1 MMKDGMFDD
10 IRKKLEFLEEEAP
23 GGLWEG
29 IESSLPPAAAPLERK
44 NVRSLRWL
52 WMPAAAAAAALA
64 VFLLLPAQEETE
76 DGSLLAGLPEQVAGE
91 ESRTED
97 SQQIVWEEVNPS
109 EVYSSAEAGTL
120 AQAVPVLEQ
129 EPAEECSLPVPGERN
144 TLSLTPVAA
153 DGKNDAS
160 ESLAVADGKNDTS
173 EALAVADGKSDA
185 SETLAVAE
193 GKSDASETSAVAEGE
208 SEAAASAVVQ
218 PESAVSS
225 ASSDGKPD
233 SSEREDDRRVTMEI
247 FPDDFPDFEP
257 ESAGKR
263 NRFAALRP
271 QSISAGASGF
281 MTQSRMENTYS
292 PVSTFNTL
300 NSKAPSG
307 DGIGQAVPAS
317 DRPSG
322 EPVQVQSY
330 ALKTD
335 AKHYRPVTFSV
346 LAKWQFTETLGLESG
361 LSWTMLSSR
370 FTTSS
375 ATSQIADQQTL
386 QYIGIPLSMT
396 FSFLDTR
403 LFTIYATMGGMVEKC
418 VDGRVKHSEYVSDK
432 QLLSYV
438 DKVSVT
444 PLQWSVSGGAG
455 IQANF
460 SDYVAFFAEPG
471 LSYHFRNDSQ
481 VGTIYREHP
490 LDFRFSFGF
499 RLTFN
504 R

>member
-64 VFLLLPAQEETE
+64 VFLLLPAREETE

-97 SQQIVWEEVNPS
+97 SQQIVWEEVDPS
-109 EVYSSAEAGTL
+109 EVYSSSEAGTL

-144 TLSLTPVAA
+144 TLSQTPLTA
-153 DGKNDAS
+153 DGKSDATETPS
-160 ESLAVADGKNDTS
+160 M
-173 EALAVADGKSDA
+173 ADGKSDA
-185 SETLAVAE
+185 SEALAVAE

-208 SEAAASAVVQ
+208 SEAAAASAVVQ

-300 NSKAPSG
+300 NSKAPSS
-307 DGIGQAVPAS
+307 DGIGQAVPVS

-386 QYIGIPLSMT
+386 QYIGIPLNMT

-432 QLLSYV
+432 LLLSYV
-438 DKVSVT
+438 DKVRVT

-460 SDYVAFFAEPG
+460 SDNLAFFAEPG

-499 RLTFN
+499 RVTFN

>member
-52 WMPAAAAAAALA
+52 WMPAVAAAAALA
-64 VFLLLPAQEETE
+64 VFLLLPAREETE

-109 EVYSSAEAGTL
+109 EVYSSSEAGTL

-160 ESLAVADGKNDTS
+160 E
-173 EALAVADGKSDA
+173 ALAVADGKSDA
-185 SETLAVAE
+185 SEA
-193 GKSDASETSAVAEGE
+193 SAVAEGE

-233 SSEREDDRRVTMEI
+233 PSEREDDRRVTMEI

-322 EPVQVQSY
+322 EPVPIQSY

-386 QYIGIPLSMT
+386 QYIGIPLNMT

-432 QLLSYV
+432 LLLSYV
-438 DKVSVT
+438 DKVIVT

-499 RLTFN
+499 RVTFN

>member
-1 MMKDGMFDD
+1 MKDGMFDD

-64 VFLLLPAQEETE
+64 VFLLLPAREETE

-129 EPAEECSLPVPGERN
+129 EPAEECSLPVPGEKN
-144 TLSLTPVAA
+144 TLSQTPA
-153 DGKNDAS
+153 
-160 ESLAVADGKNDTS
+160 T
-173 EALAVADGKSDA
+173 ADGKSDA
-185 SETLAVAE
+185 SETPSMAE
-193 GKSDASETSAVAEGE
+193 GKNDASETSAVAEGE
-208 SEAAASAVVQ
+208 SEAAAASAVVQ

-233 SSEREDDRRVTMEI
+233 SSEREDDRRATMELL
-247 FPDDFPDFEP
+247 PDDFPDFEP

-307 DGIGQAVPAS
+307 DGIGQVVPAS

-322 EPVQVQSY
+322 EPVPIQSY

-396 FSFLDTR
+396 FSFLDTK

-460 SDYVAFFAEPG
+460 SDNLAFFAEPG

-499 RLTFN
+499 RVTFN

>member
-29 IESSLPPAAAPLERK
+29 IESSLPPAAAPLGRK

-64 VFLLLPAQEETE
+64 VFLLLPAREETE

-97 SQQIVWEEVNPS
+97 SQQIVWEEVDPS
-109 EVYSSAEAGTL
+109 EVYSSSEAGTL

-129 EPAEECSLPVPGERN
+129 EPAEECSLPVPGDRN
-144 TLSLTPVAA
+144 TLSQTPLTAE
-153 DGKNDAS
+153 GKSDAS
-160 ESLAVADGKNDTS
+160 ETLAVAEGKNDTS

-185 SETLAVAE
+185 SET
-193 GKSDASETSAVAEGE
+193 SAVAEGE
-208 SEAAASAVVQ
+208 SEAAAASAVVQ

-233 SSEREDDRRVTMEI
+233 SSDWEDDRRATMELL
-247 FPDDFPDFEP
+247 PDDFPDFES

-322 EPVQVQSY
+322 EPVPIQSY

-432 QLLSYV
+432 LLLSYV

-471 LSYHFRNDSQ
+471 LSYHFRNESQ

-499 RLTFN
+499 RVTFN

>member
-23 GGLWEG
+23 RGLWEG
-29 IESSLPPAAAPLERK
+29 IESSLPPAAAPLGRK

-64 VFLLLPAQEETE
+64 VFLLLPAREETE

-97 SQQIVWEEVNPS
+97 SQQIVWEEVDPS
-109 EVYSSAEAGTL
+109 EVYSSSEAGTL

-144 TLSLTPVAA
+144 TRSQTPLTADGKSDASVTPATA

-160 ESLAVADGKNDTS
+160 E
-173 EALAVADGKSDA
+173 ALAVAD
-185 SETLAVAE
+185 

-208 SEAAASAVVQ
+208 SESAASAVVQ

-233 SSEREDDRRVTMEI
+233 PSDWEDDSRATMELL
-247 FPDDFPDFEP
+247 PDDFPDFEP

-307 DGIGQAVPAS
+307 DGTGQAVPAS

-322 EPVQVQSY
+322 EPVQIQSY

-432 QLLSYV
+432 LLLSYV

-460 SDYVAFFAEPG
+460 SDNLAFFAEPG
-471 LSYHFRNDSQ
+471 LSYHFRNESQ

-499 RLTFN
+499 RVTFN

>member
-1 MMKDGMFDD
+1 MKDGMFDD

-64 VFLLLPAQEETE
+64 VFLLLPAREETE

-97 SQQIVWEEVNPS
+97 SQQIVWEEVDPS
-109 EVYSSAEAGTL
+109 EVYSSSEAGTL

-153 DGKNDAS
+153 DGKNY
-160 ESLAVADGKNDTS
+160 TS

-185 SETLAVAE
+185 SESLAVAE
-193 GKSDASETSAVAEGE
+193 GKNDASETSAVAEGE
-208 SEAAASAVVQ
+208 SEAAAASAVVQ

-233 SSEREDDRRVTMEI
+233 SSDWEDDRRVTMEI
-247 FPDDFPDFEP
+247 LPDDFPDFEP

-386 QYIGIPLSMT
+386 QYIGIPLNMT

-403 LFTIYATMGGMVEKC
+403 LFTIYAAMGGMVEKC

-432 QLLSYV
+432 LLLSYV

-460 SDYVAFFAEPG
+460 SDNLAFFAEPG

-499 RLTFN
+499 RVTFN

>member
-64 VFLLLPAQEETE
+64 VFLLLPAREETE

-97 SQQIVWEEVNPS
+97 SQQIVWEEVDPS

-144 TLSLTPVAA
+144 TLSQTP
-153 DGKNDAS
+153 S
-160 ESLAVADGKNDTS
+160 T
-173 EALAVADGKSDA
+173 ADGKSDA
-185 SETLAVAE
+185 SETPSMADGKSDASEALAVAE

-208 SEAAASAVVQ
+208 SEAAAASAVVQ

-233 SSEREDDRRVTMEI
+233 SSDWEDDRRATMELL
-247 FPDDFPDFEP
+247 PDDFPDFEP

-322 EPVQVQSY
+322 EPVPIQSY

-432 QLLSYV
+432 LLLSYV

-471 LSYHFRNDSQ
+471 LSYHFRNESQ

-499 RLTFN
+499 RVTFN

>member
-52 WMPAAAAAAALA
+52 WMPAVAAAAALA
-64 VFLLLPAQEETE
+64 VFLLLPAREETE

-97 SQQIVWEEVNPS
+97 SQQIVWEEVDPS
-109 EVYSSAEAGTL
+109 EVYSSSETGTL

-173 EALAVADGKSDA
+173 EALAVADGKNDA
-185 SETLAVAE
+185 SEA
-193 GKSDASETSAVAEGE
+193 SAVAEGE

-322 EPVQVQSY
+322 EPVPIQSY

-432 QLLSYV
+432 LLLSYV

-460 SDYVAFFAEPG
+460 SDNLAFFAEPG
-471 LSYHFRNDSQ
+471 LSYHFRNESQ

-499 RLTFN
+499 RVTFN

>member
-1 MMKDGMFDD
+1 MKDGMFDD

-64 VFLLLPAQEETE
+64 VFLLLPAREETE

-97 SQQIVWEEVNPS
+97 SQQIVWEEVDPS
-109 EVYSSAEAGTL
+109 EVYSSSEAGTL

-153 DGKNDAS
+153 DGK
-160 ESLAVADGKNDTS
+160 
-173 EALAVADGKSDA
+173 SDA
-185 SETLAVAE
+185 SEALAVAE

-208 SEAAASAVVQ
+208 SEAAAASAVVQ

-307 DGIGQAVPAS
+307 DGIGQVVPAS

-322 EPVQVQSY
+322 EPVQIQSY

-370 FTTSS
+370 FTTRS

-403 LFTIYATMGGMVEKC
+403 LFTIYAAMGGMVEKC

-460 SDYVAFFAEPG
+460 SDNLAFFAEPG

-499 RLTFN
+499 RVTFN

>member
-64 VFLLLPAQEETE
+64 VFLLLPAREETE

-97 SQQIVWEEVNPS
+97 SQQIVWEEVDPS
-109 EVYSSAEAGTL
+109 EVYSSEAGTL

-144 TLSLTPVAA
+144 TLSQTPLTAY
-153 DGKNDAS
+153 GKSDAS
-160 ESLAVADGKNDTS
+160 ETPSM
-173 EALAVADGKSDA
+173 ADGKSDA

-208 SEAAASAVVQ
+208 SEAAAASAVVQ

-233 SSEREDDRRVTMEI
+233 SSGREDDRRATMELL
-247 FPDDFPDFEP
+247 PDELPDFEP

-460 SDYVAFFAEPG
+460 SDNLAFFAEPG
-471 LSYHFRNDSQ
+471 LSYHFRNESQ

-499 RLTFN
+499 RVTFN

>member
-52 WMPAAAAAAALA
+52 WMPAVAAAAALA
-64 VFLLLPAQEETE
+64 VFLLLPAREETE

-153 DGKNDAS
+153 DGKNDA
-160 ESLAVADGKNDTS
+160 S

-432 QLLSYV
+432 LLLSYV

-460 SDYVAFFAEPG
+460 SDNLAFFAEPG

-499 RLTFN
+499 RVTFN

>member
-52 WMPAAAAAAALA
+52 WMPAVAAAAALA
-64 VFLLLPAQEETE
+64 VFLLLPAPEENE
-76 DGSLLAGLPEQVAGE
+76 DSSLLAGLPEQVAGE

-97 SQQIVWEEVNPS
+97 SQQIVWEEVDPS
-109 EVYSSAEAGTL
+109 EVYSSSEAGTL

-153 DGKNDAS
+153 DGKND
-160 ESLAVADGKNDTS
+160 TS
-173 EALAVADGKSDA
+173 EALAVADGKNDA
-185 SETLAVAE
+185 SEA
-193 GKSDASETSAVAEGE
+193 SAVAEGE

-322 EPVQVQSY
+322 EPVPIQSY

>member
-1 MMKDGMFDD
+1 MKDGMFDD

-23 GGLWEG
+23 RGLWEG
-29 IESSLPPAAAPLERK
+29 IESSLPPAAAPLGRK
-44 NVRSLRWL
+44 KVRSLGWL

-64 VFLLLPAQEETE
+64 VFLLLPAREETE

-144 TLSLTPVAA
+144 TLSQTPLTAE
-153 DGKNDAS
+153 GKSDAS
-160 ESLAVADGKNDTS
+160 ETLAVAEGKNDTS

-185 SETLAVAE
+185 SET
-193 GKSDASETSAVAEGE
+193 SAVAEGE
-208 SEAAASAVVQ
+208 SEAAAASAVVQ

-233 SSEREDDRRVTMEI
+233 SSDWEDDRRATMELL
-247 FPDDFPDFEP
+247 PNDFPDFES

-307 DGIGQAVPAS
+307 DGIGQVVPAS

-322 EPVQVQSY
+322 EPVPIQSY

-403 LFTIYATMGGMVEKC
+403 LFTIYAAMGGMVEKC

-432 QLLSYV
+432 LLLSYV

-499 RLTFN
+499 RVTFN

>member
-1 MMKDGMFDD
+1 MKDGMFDD

-52 WMPAAAAAAALA
+52 WMPAVAAAAALA

-153 DGKNDAS
+153 DGKTDA
-160 ESLAVADGKNDTS
+160 S
-173 EALAVADGKSDA
+173 EALAVADGKNDA
-185 SETLAVAE
+185 SEALAVAE

-208 SEAAASAVVQ
+208 SEAAAASAVVQ

-322 EPVQVQSY
+322 EPVPIQSY

>member
-1 MMKDGMFDD
+1 MKDGMFDD

-64 VFLLLPAQEETE
+64 VFLLLPAREETE

-109 EVYSSAEAGTL
+109 EVYSSAEAGPL

-129 EPAEECSLPVPGERN
+129 EAAEECSLPVPGERN
-144 TLSLTPVAA
+144 TLSQTPLT
-153 DGKNDAS
+153 
-160 ESLAVADGKNDTS
+160 
-173 EALAVADGKSDA
+173 ADGKSDA
-185 SETLAVAE
+185 SEAPSTADGKSDATETPATAAGRSDDSVTPVTAD
-193 GKSDASETSAVAEGE
+193 GKSDASVTPATADGRSE
-208 SEAAASAVVQ
+208 SVEAPSKA
-218 PESAVSS
+218 
-225 ASSDGKPD
+225 DGKSE
-233 SSEREDDRRVTMEI
+233 SSEREDDRRAAMELL
-247 FPDDFPDFEP
+247 PDDFPDFEP

-307 DGIGQAVPAS
+307 DGIGQVVPAS

-322 EPVQVQSY
+322 EPVPIQSY

-386 QYIGIPLSMT
+386 QYIGIPLNMT

-403 LFTIYATMGGMVEKC
+403 LFTIYAAMGGMVEKC

-432 QLLSYV
+432 LLLSYV

-460 SDYVAFFAEPG
+460 SDNLAFFAEPG

-499 RLTFN
+499 RVTFN

>member
-1 MMKDGMFDD
+1 MKDGMFDD

-44 NVRSLRWL
+44 NFRSLRWL

-64 VFLLLPAQEETE
+64 VFLLLPAREETE
-76 DGSLLAGLPEQVAGE
+76 DGSLIAGLPEQVAGE

-129 EPAEECSLPVPGERN
+129 EPAEECSLPVPGEKN
-144 TLSLTPVAA
+144 TLSQTP
-153 DGKNDAS
+153 S
-160 ESLAVADGKNDTS
+160 T
-173 EALAVADGKSDA
+173 ADGKSDA
-185 SETLAVAE
+185 SETPSMADGKNDASEALAVAE

-233 SSEREDDRRVTMEI
+233 SSDWEDDRRVTMEI

-307 DGIGQAVPAS
+307 YGIGQVVPAS

-432 QLLSYV
+432 LLLSYV

-460 SDYVAFFAEPG
+460 SDNLAFFAEPG

-499 RLTFN
+499 RVTFN

>member
-1 MMKDGMFDD
+1 MKDGMFDD

-52 WMPAAAAAAALA
+52 WMPAVAAAAALA

-173 EALAVADGKSDA
+173 EALAVADGKNDA
-185 SETLAVAE
+185 SEALAVAE

-208 SEAAASAVVQ
+208 SEAAAASAVVQ

-322 EPVQVQSY
+322 EPVPIQSY

>member
-1 MMKDGMFDD
+1 MKDGMFDD

-52 WMPAAAAAAALA
+52 WMPAVAAAAALA

-153 DGKNDAS
+153 DGKSDAS
-160 ESLAVADGKNDTS
+160 ETPSMADGKNDAS
-173 EALAVADGKSDA
+173 EA
-185 SETLAVAE
+185 LAVAE

-208 SEAAASAVVQ
+208 SEAAAASAVVQ

-322 EPVQVQSY
+322 EPVPIQSY

-432 QLLSYV
+432 LLLSYV

-460 SDYVAFFAEPG
+460 SDNLAFFAEPG

-499 RLTFN
+499 RVTFN

>member
-52 WMPAAAAAAALA
+52 WMPAVAAAAALA
-64 VFLLLPAQEETE
+64 VFLLLPAREETE

-109 EVYSSAEAGTL
+109 EVYSSSEAGTL

-153 DGKNDAS
+153 DGKND
-160 ESLAVADGKNDTS
+160 TS
-173 EALAVADGKSDA
+173 EALAVAEGKNDA
-185 SETLAVAE
+185 SEALAVAE

-208 SEAAASAVVQ
+208 SEAAAASAVVQ

-233 SSEREDDRRVTMEI
+233 PSEREDDRRVTMEI

>member
-1 MMKDGMFDD
+1 MKDGMFDD

-29 IESSLPPAAAPLERK
+29 IESSLPPAAAPLGRK

-64 VFLLLPAQEETE
+64 VFLLLPAREETE

-97 SQQIVWEEVNPS
+97 SQQIVWEEVAPS
-109 EVYSSAEAGTL
+109 EVYSSSETGTL

-144 TLSLTPVAA
+144 TLSQTPSTADGKSDASEAPSTA

-160 ESLAVADGKNDTS
+160 EA
-173 EALAVADGKSDA
+173 
-185 SETLAVAE
+185 LAVAE
-193 GKSDASETSAVAEGE
+193 GKNDASETSAVAEGE

-233 SSEREDDRRVTMEI
+233 SSEREDDRRATMELL
-247 FPDDFPDFEP
+247 PDDFPDFEP

-307 DGIGQAVPAS
+307 DGTGQAVPAS

-322 EPVQVQSY
+322 EPVQIQSY

-396 FSFLDTR
+396 FSFLDTK

-460 SDYVAFFAEPG
+460 SDNLAFFAEPG
-471 LSYHFRNDSQ
+471 LSYHFRNESQ

-499 RLTFN
+499 RVTFN

>member
-29 IESSLPPAAAPLERK
+29 IESSLPPAAAPLKRK

-64 VFLLLPAQEETE
+64 VFLLLPAREETE
-76 DGSLLAGLPEQVAGE
+76 DGSLLAGLPEQVAEE

-97 SQQIVWEEVNPS
+97 SQQIVWEEVDPS
-109 EVYSSAEAGTL
+109 EVYSSSETGTL

-144 TLSLTPVAA
+144 TLSQTPFTADGKSDASEAPSTA

-160 ESLAVADGKNDTS
+160 EAPSM
-173 EALAVADGKSDA
+173 
-185 SETLAVAE
+185 AE
-193 GKSDASETSAVAEGE
+193 GKSDASETPATADGR
-208 SEAAASAVVQ
+208 
-218 PESAVSS
+218 PESVEAPSMADGKSVSS
-225 ASSDGKPD
+225 G
-233 SSEREDDRRVTMEI
+233 REDDRRATMEI
-247 FPDDFPDFEP
+247 LPDGFPDFEP

-307 DGIGQAVPAS
+307 DGTGQAVPAS

-322 EPVQVQSY
+322 EPVQIQSY

-432 QLLSYV
+432 LLLSYV

-460 SDYVAFFAEPG
+460 SDNLAFFAEPG

-499 RLTFN
+499 RVTFN

>member
-29 IESSLPPAAAPLERK
+29 IESSLPPAAAPLGRK
-44 NVRSLRWL
+44 NVRSLGWL

-64 VFLLLPAQEETE
+64 VFLLLPAREETE

-97 SQQIVWEEVNPS
+97 SQQIVWEEVDPS
-109 EVYSSAEAGTL
+109 EVYSSSETGTL

-129 EPAEECSLPVPGERN
+129 EPAEECSLPVPGVRN

-160 ESLAVADGKNDTS
+160 ETSAMADGKNDAS
-173 EALAVADGKSDA
+173 EA
-185 SETLAVAE
+185 LAVAE

-208 SEAAASAVVQ
+208 SEAAAASAVVQ

-233 SSEREDDRRVTMEI
+233 PSDWEDDRRARMELL
-247 FPDDFPDFEP
+247 PDDFPDFEP

-322 EPVQVQSY
+322 EPVPIQSY

-386 QYIGIPLSMT
+386 QYIGIPLNMT

-403 LFTIYATMGGMVEKC
+403 LFTIYAAMGGMVEKC

-432 QLLSYV
+432 LLLSYV

-460 SDYVAFFAEPG
+460 SDNLAFFAEPG

-499 RLTFN
+499 RVTFN

>member
-1 MMKDGMFDD
+1 MKDGMFEE

-29 IESSLPPAAAPLERK
+29 IESSLPPAAAPIGRK
-44 NVRSLRWL
+44 NVRSLGWL
-52 WMPAAAAAAALA
+52 WMPAVAAAAALA
-64 VFLLLPAQEETE
+64 VFLLLPAREETE
-76 DGSLLAGLPEQVAGE
+76 DGSRLAGLPEQVAGE

-97 SQQIVWEEVNPS
+97 SQQIVWEEVDPS
-109 EVYSSAEAGTL
+109 EVYSSSETGTL

-144 TLSLTPVAA
+144 TLSQTPSTADGKSDASEAPSTA

-160 ESLAVADGKNDTS
+160 E
-173 EALAVADGKSDA
+173 ALAVAD
-185 SETLAVAE
+185 

-233 SSEREDDRRVTMEI
+233 SSGREDDRRATMEI
-247 FPDDFPDFEP
+247 LPDGFPDFEP
-257 ESAGKR
+257 DSTGTR
-263 NRFAALRP
+263 TRFAALRP

-307 DGIGQAVPAS
+307 DGIGQVVPAS

-322 EPVQVQSY
+322 EPVQIQSY

-460 SDYVAFFAEPG
+460 SDNLAFFAEPG

-499 RLTFN
+499 RVTFN

>member
-64 VFLLLPAQEETE
+64 VFLLLPAREETE

-153 DGKNDAS
+153 DGKNDA
-160 ESLAVADGKNDTS
+160 S

-307 DGIGQAVPAS
+307 DGIGLAVPAS

-432 QLLSYV
+432 LLLSYV

-460 SDYVAFFAEPG
+460 SDNLAFFAEPG

-499 RLTFN
+499 RVTFN

>member
-1 MMKDGMFDD
+1 MKDGMFDD

-52 WMPAAAAAAALA
+52 WMPAVAAAAALA

-153 DGKNDAS
+153 DGKSDAS
-160 ESLAVADGKNDTS
+160 ETPSMADGKNDAS
-173 EALAVADGKSDA
+173 EA
-185 SETLAVAE
+185 LAVAE

-208 SEAAASAVVQ
+208 SEAAAASAVVQ

>member
-1 MMKDGMFDD
+1 MKDGMFDD

-23 GGLWEG
+23 RGLWEG
-29 IESSLPPAAAPLERK
+29 IESSLPPAAAPIGRK
-44 NVRSLRWL
+44 NVRSLGWL
-52 WMPAAAAAAALA
+52 WMPAVAAAAALA
-64 VFLLLPAQEETE
+64 VFLLLPAREETE

-129 EPAEECSLPVPGERN
+129 EPAEECSLPVPGEKN
-144 TLSLTPVAA
+144 TLSQTPA
-153 DGKNDAS
+153 
-160 ESLAVADGKNDTS
+160 T
-173 EALAVADGKSDA
+173 ADGKSDA
-185 SETLAVAE
+185 SETSAMADGKNDASEALAVAE
-193 GKSDASETSAVAEGE
+193 GKSDASETPATADGR
-208 SEAAASAVVQ
+208 
-218 PESAVSS
+218 PESVEAPSMADGKSVSS
-225 ASSDGKPD
+225 G
-233 SSEREDDRRVTMEI
+233 REDDRRATMEI
-247 FPDDFPDFEP
+247 LPDGFPDFEP

-307 DGIGQAVPAS
+307 DGIGQVVPAS

-322 EPVQVQSY
+322 EPVPIQSY

-386 QYIGIPLSMT
+386 QYIGIPLNMT

-403 LFTIYATMGGMVEKC
+403 LFTIYAAMGGMLEKC

-460 SDYVAFFAEPG
+460 SDNLAFFAEPG

-499 RLTFN
+499 RVTFN

>member
-1 MMKDGMFDD
+1 MKDGMFDD

-23 GGLWEG
+23 RGLWEG

-64 VFLLLPAQEETE
+64 VFLLLPAREETE

-97 SQQIVWEEVNPS
+97 SQQIVWEEVDPS
-109 EVYSSAEAGTL
+109 EVYSSSETGTL
-120 AQAVPVLEQ
+120 AQTVPVLEQ

-153 DGKNDAS
+153 DRKSDA
-160 ESLAVADGKNDTS
+160 S
-173 EALAVADGKSDA
+173 EALAVA
-185 SETLAVAE
+185 E
-193 GKSDASETSAVAEGE
+193 GKNDASETSAVAEGE
-208 SEAAASAVVQ
+208 SEAAAASAVVQ

-233 SSEREDDRRVTMEI
+233 PSDWEDDRRATMELL
-247 FPDDFPDFEP
+247 PDDFLDFEP

-300 NSKAPSG
+300 SSKAPSG

-346 LAKWQFTETLGLESG
+346 LAKWQFTETLGIESG

-460 SDYVAFFAEPG
+460 SDNLAFFAEPG
-471 LSYHFRNDSQ
+471 LSYHFRNESQ

-499 RLTFN
+499 RVTFN

>member
-29 IESSLPPAAAPLERK
+29 IESSLPPAAAPLGRK
-44 NVRSLRWL
+44 KVRSLGWL
-52 WMPAAAAAAALA
+52 WMPAVAAAAALA
-64 VFLLLPAQEETE
+64 VFLLLPAREETE

-129 EPAEECSLPVPGERN
+129 EPAEECSLPVLGERN
-144 TLSLTPVAA
+144 TLSQTP
-153 DGKNDAS
+153 S
-160 ESLAVADGKNDTS
+160 T
-173 EALAVADGKSDA
+173 ADGKSDA
-185 SETLAVAE
+185 SVTPATADGRSESVEAPSKAD
-193 GKSDASETSAVAEGE
+193 GKSE
-208 SEAAASAVVQ
+208 SS
-218 PESAVSS
+218 
-225 ASSDGKPD
+225 G
-233 SSEREDDRRVTMEI
+233 REDDRRAIMELL
-247 FPDDFPDFEP
+247 PDDFPDFEP

-307 DGIGQAVPAS
+307 DGTGQAVPAS

-322 EPVQVQSY
+322 EPVPIQSY

-460 SDYVAFFAEPG
+460 SDNLAFFAEPG

-499 RLTFN
+499 RVTFN

>member
-1 MMKDGMFDD
+1 MKDGMFED

-64 VFLLLPAQEETE
+64 VFLLLPVREETE

-97 SQQIVWEEVNPS
+97 SQQIVWEEVAPS
-109 EVYSSAEAGTL
+109 EVYSSSETGTL

-144 TLSLTPVAA
+144 TLSQTPSTADGKSDASEAPSTA

-160 ESLAVADGKNDTS
+160 EA
-173 EALAVADGKSDA
+173 
-185 SETLAVAE
+185 LAVAE
-193 GKSDASETSAVAEGE
+193 GKNDASETSAVAEGE

-233 SSEREDDRRVTMEI
+233 SSEREDDRRATMELL
-247 FPDDFPDFEP
+247 PDDFPDFEP

-307 DGIGQAVPAS
+307 DGIGQVVPAS

-322 EPVQVQSY
+322 EPVPIQSY

-418 VDGRVKHSEYVSDK
+418 IDGRVKHSEYVSDK
-432 QLLSYV
+432 LLLSYV

-460 SDYVAFFAEPG
+460 SDNLAFFAEPG
-471 LSYHFRNDSQ
+471 LSYHFRNESQ

-499 RLTFN
+499 RVTFN

>member
-23 GGLWEG
+23 RGLWEG
-29 IESSLPPAAAPLERK
+29 IESSLPPSAAPLGRK
-44 NVRSLRWL
+44 NFRSLGWL
-52 WMPAAAAAAALA
+52 WMPAVAAAAALA
-64 VFLLLPAQEETE
+64 VFLLLPAREETE

-97 SQQIVWEEVNPS
+97 SQQIVWEEVDPS

-144 TLSLTPVAA
+144 TLSQTPLT
-153 DGKNDAS
+153 
-160 ESLAVADGKNDTS
+160 
-173 EALAVADGKSDA
+173 ADGKSDA
-185 SETLAVAE
+185 SEAPSTAD

-208 SEAAASAVVQ
+208 SEAAAASAVVQ

-233 SSEREDDRRVTMEI
+233 PSDWEDDRRATMELL
-247 FPDDFPDFEP
+247 PDDFPDFEP
-257 ESAGKR
+257 ESTGKR

-307 DGIGQAVPAS
+307 DGIGQVVPAS

-460 SDYVAFFAEPG
+460 SDNLAFFAEPG
-471 LSYHFRNDSQ
+471 LSYHFRNESQ

-499 RLTFN
+499 RVTFN

>member
-52 WMPAAAAAAALA
+52 WMPAVAAAAALA

-97 SQQIVWEEVNPS
+97 SQQIVWEEVDPS
-109 EVYSSAEAGTL
+109 EVYSSSEAGTL

-153 DGKNDAS
+153 DGKND
-160 ESLAVADGKNDTS
+160 TS
-173 EALAVADGKSDA
+173 EALAVAEGKNDA
-185 SETLAVAE
+185 SEALAVAE

-208 SEAAASAVVQ
+208 SEAAAASAVVQ

-322 EPVQVQSY
+322 EPVPIQSY

>member
-23 GGLWEG
+23 QGLWEG
-29 IESSLPPAAAPLERK
+29 IESSLPPAAAPLGRK
-44 NVRSLRWL
+44 KVRSLGWL
-52 WMPAAAAAAALA
+52 WMPAAAVAAALA
-64 VFLLLPAQEETE
+64 VFLLLPAREETE
-76 DGSLLAGLPEQVAGE
+76 DGSLLAGLPEQVAEE

-97 SQQIVWEEVNPS
+97 SQQIVWEEVDPS
-109 EVYSSAEAGTL
+109 EVYSSSEAGTL

-144 TLSLTPVAA
+144 TLSQTPSTA
-153 DGKNDAS
+153 DGKSDAS
-160 ESLAVADGKNDTS
+160 ETPSM
-173 EALAVADGKSDA
+173 ADGKSDA

-193 GKSDASETSAVAEGE
+193 GKNDASEASAVAEGE
-208 SEAAASAVVQ
+208 SEAAAASAVVQ

-233 SSEREDDRRVTMEI
+233 SSEREDDRRATMELL
-247 FPDDFPDFEP
+247 PDDFPDFEP
-257 ESAGKR
+257 ESTGKR

-322 EPVQVQSY
+322 EPVQIQSY

-432 QLLSYV
+432 LLLSYV

-460 SDYVAFFAEPG
+460 SDNLAFFAEPG
-471 LSYHFRNDSQ
+471 LSYHFRNESQ

-499 RLTFN
+499 RVTFN

>member
-29 IESSLPPAAAPLERK
+29 IESSLPPAAAPLGRK

-64 VFLLLPAQEETE
+64 VFLLLPAREETE

-97 SQQIVWEEVNPS
+97 SQQIVWEEVDPS

-129 EPAEECSLPVPGERN
+129 EPAEECSLPVPGDRN
-144 TLSLTPVAA
+144 TLSQTPLT
-153 DGKNDAS
+153 
-160 ESLAVADGKNDTS
+160 
-173 EALAVADGKSDA
+173 ADGKSDA
-185 SETLAVAE
+185 SEALAVAE
-193 GKSDASETSAVAEGE
+193 GKNDASETSAVAEGKNDASEASAVAEGE

-247 FPDDFPDFEP
+247 FPDDFPDFES

-307 DGIGQAVPAS
+307 DGIGQVVPAS

-322 EPVQVQSY
+322 EPVPIQSY

-386 QYIGIPLSMT
+386 QYIGIPLNMT

-403 LFTIYATMGGMVEKC
+403 LFTIYAAMGGMVEKC

-432 QLLSYV
+432 LLLSYV

-460 SDYVAFFAEPG
+460 SDNLAFFAEPG

-499 RLTFN
+499 RVTFN

>member
-52 WMPAAAAAAALA
+52 WMPAVAAAAALA

-153 DGKNDAS
+153 DGKNDA
-160 ESLAVADGKNDTS
+160 S

-322 EPVQVQSY
+322 EPVPIQSY

-432 QLLSYV
+432 LLLSYV

>member
-1 MMKDGMFDD
+1 MKDGMFDD

-23 GGLWEG
+23 EGLWER
-29 IESSLPPAAAPLERK
+29 IESSLPPAAAPLGRK

-64 VFLLLPAQEETE
+64 VFLLLPAREETE

-129 EPAEECSLPVPGERN
+129 EPAEECSLPIPGERN

-153 DGKNDAS
+153 DGKND
-160 ESLAVADGKNDTS
+160 TS
-173 EALAVADGKSDA
+173 EALAVADGKNDA
-185 SETLAVAE
+185 SEALAVAD

-208 SEAAASAVVQ
+208 SESAAASAVVQ

-233 SSEREDDRRVTMEI
+233 SSDWEDDRRVTMEI
-247 FPDDFPDFEP
+247 LPDGFPDFEP

-322 EPVQVQSY
+322 EPVPIQSY

-386 QYIGIPLSMT
+386 QYIGIPLNMT

-403 LFTIYATMGGMVEKC
+403 LFTIYAAMGGMVEKC

-432 QLLSYV
+432 LLLSYV

-460 SDYVAFFAEPG
+460 SDNLAFFAEPG

-499 RLTFN
+499 RVTFN

>member
-1 MMKDGMFDD
+1 MKDGMFDD

-52 WMPAAAAAAALA
+52 WMPAVAAAAALA

-109 EVYSSAEAGTL
+109 EVYSSSEAGTL

-160 ESLAVADGKNDTS
+160 E
-173 EALAVADGKSDA
+173 ALAVADGKSDA
-185 SETLAVAE
+185 SEALAVAE

-208 SEAAASAVVQ
+208 SEAAAASAVVQ

-322 EPVQVQSY
+322 EPVPIQSY

>member
-1 MMKDGMFDD
+1 MKDGMFDD

-64 VFLLLPAQEETE
+64 VFLLLPVREETE

-97 SQQIVWEEVNPS
+97 SQQIVWEEVAPS
-109 EVYSSAEAGTL
+109 EVYSSSETGTL

-144 TLSLTPVAA
+144 TLSQTPLTADGKSDASEAPSTA

-160 ESLAVADGKNDTS
+160 EA
-173 EALAVADGKSDA
+173 
-185 SETLAVAE
+185 LAVAE

-208 SEAAASAVVQ
+208 SEAAAASAVVQ

-233 SSEREDDRRVTMEI
+233 SSDWEDDRRATMEI
-247 FPDDFPDFEP
+247 LPDGFPDFEP

-307 DGIGQAVPAS
+307 DGIGQVVPAS

-322 EPVQVQSY
+322 EPVPIQSY

-460 SDYVAFFAEPG
+460 SDNLAFFAEPG

-499 RLTFN
+499 RVTFN

>member
-29 IESSLPPAAAPLERK
+29 IESSLPPAAAPLGRK

-64 VFLLLPAQEETE
+64 VFLLLPAREETE

-97 SQQIVWEEVNPS
+97 SQQIVWEKVDPS
-109 EVYSSAEAGTL
+109 EVYSSSEAGTL

-144 TLSLTPVAA
+144 TLSQTPLT
-153 DGKNDAS
+153 
-160 ESLAVADGKNDTS
+160 
-173 EALAVADGKSDA
+173 ADGKSDA
-185 SETLAVAE
+185 SETPSMAD

-386 QYIGIPLSMT
+386 QYIGIPLNMT

-403 LFTIYATMGGMVEKC
+403 LFTIYAAMGGMVEKC

-460 SDYVAFFAEPG
+460 SDNLAFFAEPG
-471 LSYHFRNDSQ
+471 LSYHFRNESQ

-499 RLTFN
+499 RVTFN

>member
-1 MMKDGMFDD
+1 MKDGMFDD

-52 WMPAAAAAAALA
+52 WMPAVAAAAALA

-153 DGKNDAS
+153 DGKNDA
-160 ESLAVADGKNDTS
+160 S

-322 EPVQVQSY
+322 EPVPIQSY

>member
-29 IESSLPPAAAPLERK
+29 IESSLPPAAAPLGRK

-64 VFLLLPAQEETE
+64 VFLLLPAREETE

-97 SQQIVWEEVNPS
+97 SQQIVWEEVDPS

-129 EPAEECSLPVPGERN
+129 EPAEECSLPVPGDRN
-144 TLSLTPVAA
+144 TLSQTPLT
-153 DGKNDAS
+153 
-160 ESLAVADGKNDTS
+160 
-173 EALAVADGKSDA
+173 
-185 SETLAVAE
+185 AE
-193 GKSDASETSAVAEGE
+193 GKSDATETSASADGK
-208 SEAAASAVVQ
+208 SEAAAASAVVQ

-233 SSEREDDRRVTMEI
+233 SSDWEDDRRATMELL
-247 FPDDFPDFEP
+247 PDDFLDFEP
-257 ESAGKR
+257 EATRER

-322 EPVQVQSY
+322 EPVPIQSY

-386 QYIGIPLSMT
+386 QYIGIPLNMT

-403 LFTIYATMGGMVEKC
+403 LFTIYAAMGGMVEKC

-432 QLLSYV
+432 LLLSYV

-499 RLTFN
+499 RVTFN